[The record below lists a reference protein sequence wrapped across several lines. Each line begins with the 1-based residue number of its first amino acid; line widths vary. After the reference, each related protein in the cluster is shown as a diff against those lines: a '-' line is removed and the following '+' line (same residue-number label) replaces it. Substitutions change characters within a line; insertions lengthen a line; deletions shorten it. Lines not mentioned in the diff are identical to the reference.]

1 MLRAS
6 ADRLLAAT
14 GRELRKQTS
23 SRLRRRARGGRP
35 GYVTT
40 TVRRVPVTARVEPRL
55 FLGRH
60 QAAFVAEVVA
70 LLEQESIGHWWLPGA
85 AATPVLGVRV
95 EDRDAV
101 LAALA
106 RRAAPSWYVDP
117 LDATGTARHAYL
129 GTSAPRV
136 PPPGVLAWEY
146 AVPAAGSRFVA
157 DEGQGLR
164 IWFWSTGPD
173 GALTSLVANLVANEL
188 PVDAVADAV
197 ARPVADDRVPE
208 PLRPRRTST
217 VGFPV
222 DVVYTWVDG
231 MDDRWLLDKA
241 RAAGVADP
249 ALFTER
255 AHDESRFADHD
266 ELRHSLRS
274 LEQFAPWVNHV
285 WVVTAGQHPAWLAP
299 DDPWVTV
306 VPHDAVWPDGD
317 GLPTFN
323 SHAIET
329 CLHRIPGL
337 AEHFLY
343 LNDDML
349 LGRPLTPERVLPPG
363 RHQQVLLVARPGRP
377 RTRRHRR
384 GRLDHRGQERP
395 RAARGALRGD
405 VLAEVLPH
413 RGGAHGERADRARGD
428 VHRGRPRDA
437 ARPVPDRARRR
448 HGRLVLPQLGV
459 RRRVGAVPSR
469 LRYTYIDPA
478 APDAAARL
486 RTLARNRVFDAF
498 CVNDGS
504 SEETPEQRRATDRLI
519 RDFLAAYLPVPGVV
533 RGHGLSRPAPSSTG
547 TSPPRAVPDPA
558 PRPLRTGK
566 VYRSPGGAGVRVG

>member
-23 SRLRRRARGGRP
+23 ARFRRRAGSAGP

-40 TVRRVPVTARVEPRL
+40 TVRRVPVTARVEPQL
-55 FLGRH
+55 SLAQH
-60 QAAFVAEVVA
+60 QADFVAEVVA
-70 LLEQESIGHWWLPGA
+70 LLEGGSIGHWWLPDA
-85 AATPVLGVRV
+85 APTPVLGVRV

-106 RRAAPSWYVDP
+106 RRVAPSWYVDP
-117 LDATGTARHAYL
+117 LDATGAARHAYL

-164 IWFWSTGPD
+164 IWFWDTGAD
-173 GALTSLVANLVANEL
+173 GVLTSLVANLVATEL
-188 PVDAVADAV
+188 PADAV
-197 ARPVADDRVPE
+197 AGAVAGVVADERVPE
-208 PLRPRRTST
+208 PLRPRRTSR

-306 VPHDAVWPDGD
+306 VPHEAVWPDGD

-349 LGRPLTPERVLPPG
+349 LGRPLTPEAFFHPDGTSKFFWSRA
-363 RHQQVLLVARPGRP
+363 LV
-377 RTRRHRR
+377 
-384 GRLDHRGQERP
+384 DHGPVATGEIASTT
-395 RAARGALRGD
+395 AAKN
-405 VLAEVLPH
+405 
-413 RGGAHGERADRARGD
+413 
-428 VHRGRPRDA
+428 
-437 ARPVPDRARRR
+437 ARRLLEERYGVTFSRKFFHTAAALTVSGLTELEATFPEAVRATR
-448 HGRLVLPQLGV
+448 HAPFRTVHDVATAGSFYLNWAYVTGR
-459 RRRVGAVPSR
+459 AVPSR

-478 APDAAARL
+478 APDAATRL
-486 RTLARNRVFDAF
+486 RTLTRTRVFDAF

-519 RDFLAAYLPVPGVV
+519 RDFFAAYLPVPGSFEVE
-533 RGHGLSRPAPSSTG
+533 G
-547 TSPPRAVPDPA
+547 
-558 PRPLRTGK
+558 
-566 VYRSPGGAGVRVG
+566 